1 MRNPVDRTAYRAP
14 LHYARATSVDKR
26 LALSHNRRVAQVE
39 GFFMQLA
46 NSRPDRLRS
55 INRGPSPSRG
65 NGWGYPCLEASKPM
79 NSRQ

>member
-1 MRNPVDRTAYRAP
+1 
-14 LHYARATSVDKR
+14 
-26 LALSHNRRVAQVE
+26 
-39 GFFMQLA
+39 MQLA